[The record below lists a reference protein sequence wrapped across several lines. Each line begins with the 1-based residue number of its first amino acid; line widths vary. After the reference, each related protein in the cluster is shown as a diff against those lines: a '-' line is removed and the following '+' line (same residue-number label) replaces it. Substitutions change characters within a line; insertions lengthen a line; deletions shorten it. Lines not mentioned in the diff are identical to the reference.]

1 MKNFN
6 LNNNVFKQIFSS
18 SKLLYLLISILLIT
32 VLKRTHKIQT
42 TFNEFDFQTSVELFS
57 KLNSNIDSLAKKTNE
72 LKQSYLIAKKHTQF
86 AKSKGYWNGLNIKNY
101 SYTLK
106 GGACSNGYEYNVIVK
121 DGEIETIS
129 SNDKTKITSK
139 DFFIKYGFVPTIN
152 ELYKIFEEIIIFINP
167 DDFSINYDNKFK
179 YPKSAFFDYR
189 SCVLDEESCWQVDDL
204 NILDSL
210 MPKKKYNDGVIA
222 TFIRC

>member
-6 LNNNVFKQIFSS
+6 VNNDVFKQIFSS
-18 SKLLYLLISILLIT
+18 SKVIFLLLSILLIT

-42 TFNEFDFQTSVELFS
+42 SFNEFENRTSVEMYTNLD
-57 KLNSNIDSLAKKTNE
+57 SNIDSLAKKINE
-72 LKQSYLIAKKHTQF
+72 LKQSQLIVKKHTQF

-101 SYTLK
+101 SYNLK
-106 GGACSNGYEYNVIVK
+106 GGACSNGYEYDVIVK
-121 DGEIETIS
+121 DGEIETIT

-139 DFFIKYGFVPTIN
+139 DFFNKYGFVPTIN

-204 NILDSL
+204 NIINYL
-210 MPKKKYNDGVIA
+210 MPKKMYNDGVIA

>member
-6 LNNNVFKQIFSS
+6 VNNDVFKQIFSS
-18 SKLLYLLISILLIT
+18 SKVIYLLTSILLIT

-42 TFNEFDFQTSVELFS
+42 SFNEFENQTSVELYT
-57 KLNSNIDSLAKKTNE
+57 KLNSNIDSLAKRINA
-72 LKQSYLIAKKHTQF
+72 LKQSQLIVKKHTQF
-86 AKSKGYWNGLNIKNY
+86 AESKGYWNGLNIKNY
-101 SYTLK
+101 SYNLK
-106 GGACSNGYEYNVIVK
+106 GGACSNGYEYYVIVK
-121 DGEIETIS
+121 DGEIETIT

-179 YPKSAFFDYR
+179 YPKTAFFDYR
-189 SCVLDEESCWQVDDL
+189 SCVLDEESCWQVDDV
-204 NILDSL
+204 NIKDSIV
-210 MPKKKYNDGVIA
+210 PKKMYNDGVIA

>member
-6 LNNNVFKQIFSS
+6 AINDVIKQIFSS
-18 SKLLYLLISILLIT
+18 SKVIYLLISILLIT

-42 TFNEFDFQTSVELFS
+42 SFNEFEIHTSAVLYK
-57 KLNSNIDSLAKKTNE
+57 KLNSNIDSLSKKIIE
-72 LKQSYLIAKKHTQF
+72 LKQSQLIAKKHTQF
-86 AKSKGYWNGLNIKNY
+86 NESKGYWNGLNIKNY
-101 SYTLK
+101 SYNLK
-106 GGACSNGYEYNVIVK
+106 GGACRNGYEYDVIIK
-121 DGEIETIS
+121 DGQIETITS
-129 SNDKTKITSK
+129 YDKTKITSK

-204 NILDSL
+204 NIINSL
-210 MPKKKYNDGVIA
+210 MPKKMYNDGVIA